1 MSRCSRTFRH
11 EDPQSL
17 TQASRKGG
25 TETNTRTC
33 MKGCHQLPIEE
44 LSEARRFHS
53 AIPSWRLISSFYLL
67 VMCWWPPREWSRLT
81 RLYPQGACILRD
93 PHQSGYRMLANPMD
107 TPASLNSLLK
117 MSFAFTSQYD
127 VGLLTLLHLG
137 ALLSG
142 TGGP

>member
-1 MSRCSRTFRH
+1 MSRCSRTLKH

-25 TETNTRTC
+25 TETHTHTW
-33 MKGCHQLPIEE
+33 MKDCHQLPSEE

-53 AIPSWRLISSFYLL
+53 ATPSWRLISSFYIL

-93 PHQSGYRMLANPMD
+93 PHQSGY
-107 TPASLNSLLK
+107 
-117 MSFAFTSQYD
+117 
-127 VGLLTLLHLG
+127 
-137 ALLSG
+137 
-142 TGGP
+142 